1 MCWYVAYSR
10 PRSEFKASDYF
21 NKCGINSYVPSYIE
35 NKQWSDRI
43 KKTLVTAISGY
54 VFFETDKLDYSLI
67 NTNPFLR
74 NILRKNGKALT
85 IRQEEIQALK
95 EALSGFSVSKEIKL
109 GDDVKILSG
118 AFKNMSGLVDFV
130 DNKSLSVLINSIKIT
145 LSLSDTRL
153 KAVV

>member
-1 MCWYVAYSR
+1 MCWFVAYSKSR
-10 PRSEFKASDYF
+10 NEFKAANYF
-21 NKCGINSYVPSYIE
+21 DKCGINSYVPSYE
-35 NKQWSDRI
+35 EKREWSDRI
-43 KKTLVTAISGY
+43 KKIKVPAISGY
-54 VFFETDKLDYSLI
+54 IFFETDKLDYSLI

-74 NILRKNGKALT
+74 NILRRNGKALT
-85 IRQEEIQALK
+85 IRQEEIQTLK
-95 EALSGFSVSKEIKL
+95 EALSGFSISKKIKP

>member
-10 PRSEFKASDYF
+10 PRSEFKESDYF

-35 NKQWSDRI
+35 NKQWSDRV

-54 VFFETDKLDYSLI
+54 IFFETDKLDYSLI

-74 NILRKNGKALT
+74 NVLRKNGKALT

-95 EALSGFSVSKEIKL
+95 EALRGFSVSKEIKP
-109 GDDVKILSG
+109 GDDIKILSG

-153 KAVV
+153 RAVV

>member
-54 VFFETDKLDYSLI
+54 VFFETNKLDYSLI

-74 NILRKNGKALT
+74 NVLRKNGKPLT

-95 EALSGFSVSKEIKL
+95 EALNGFSVSKEIKP
-109 GDDVKILSG
+109 GDDIKILSG

-153 KAVV
+153 RAMV

>member
-21 NKCGINSYVPSYIE
+21 NKCGIKSYVPSYIE

-54 VFFETDKLDYSLI
+54 IFFETDKLDYSLI

-74 NILRKNGKALT
+74 NVLRKNGKALT

-95 EALSGFSVSKEIKL
+95 EALNGFSVSKEIKP
-109 GDDVKILSG
+109 GDDIKILSG

-153 KAVV
+153 RAMV